1 MASKNTM
8 IDWEEDERKIVRAPI
23 SKNSED
29 SDNFFSLK
37 DLFKEKE
44 KKENENNILN
54 EYNEKDLNEK
64 NYINLSDRDNIV
76 YKSENIKDENI
87 ENEEDIKVSISSIK
101 QEDLEKDYDLYNSLT
116 FYIEKK

>member
-1 MASKNTM
+1 MTSKNTM

-23 SKNSED
+23 SKNLED

-37 DLFKEKE
+37 DLFKEK
-44 KKENENNILN
+44 KENENNIVN
-54 EYNEKDLNEK
+54 EYNEKDFNEK

-76 YKSENIKDENI
+76 YKSENI